1 MNSNAEKNEKVAL
14 VTGASRGIG
23 RAIAVDLAAA
33 GVTVV
38 VNYFQRREDAEA
50 VVRTI
55 EDSGGKAL
63 AHQADVGDRNAVD
76 AMFNMMDE
84 RLGLLD
90 ILVNNAGIG
99 SRIDSITAISDES
112 WRRTLAVN
120 LDGAFFCLRASIP
133 RLRAA
138 GRGRIVNI
146 SSGAAT
152 TGGAIGAH
160 YAASK
165 AGLLALT
172 AKAARELARDGIAVN
187 AVLPSVI
194 ETDMIDEIAKG
205 AEARE
210 NLRKAFPIGRFGQP
224 EEVARIVRFLCLEA
238 PDYLTGEFIQIRGA
252 RL

>member
-1 MNSNAEKNEKVAL
+1 MNSKFHSRVAL

-23 RAIAVDLAAA
+23 RAIAVELATA
-33 GVTVV
+33 GITVV

-50 VVRTI
+50 VVRAI
-55 EDSGGKAL
+55 EDKGGYAL
-63 AHQADVGDRNAVD
+63 AHQADVSDREAVD
-76 AMFNMMDE
+76 AMFLTIDQKL
-84 RLGLLD
+84 RRLD

-99 SRIDSITAISDES
+99 SRIDSITAISDDT

-120 LDGAFFCLRASIP
+120 LDGAFFCLRAAIP

-138 GRGRIVNI
+138 GHGRIVNVP
-146 SSGAAT
+146 SGAAT

-194 ETDMIDEIAKG
+194 ETEMLDDIAKG
-205 AEARE
+205 VDARE
-210 NLRKAFPIGRFGQP
+210 NLRKVFPIGRFGRP
-224 EEVARIVRFLCLEA
+224 EEVAKVVRFLCLEA
-238 PDYLTGEFIQIRGA
+238 PDYLTGEFISIRGA

>member
-1 MNSNAEKNEKVAL
+1 MNSNRESRPKVAL

-23 RAIAVDLAAA
+23 KAISFELATA
-33 GVTVV
+33 GITVV
-38 VNYFQRREDAEA
+38 VNYLQRREDA
-50 VVRTI
+50 
-55 EDSGGKAL
+55 DSVAKAILEKGGSAL
-63 AHQADVGDRNAVD
+63 SYQADVSDCRAVD
-76 AMFNMMDE
+76 AMFSAIDE
-84 RLGLLD
+84 RFGRLD

-99 SRIDSITAISDES
+99 SRIDSITAISDEA

-120 LDGAFFCLRASIP
+120 LDGAFFCLRAAIP

-138 GRGRIVNI
+138 GRGRIVNV

-194 ETDMIDEIAKG
+194 ETEMLDEIAKG
-205 AEARE
+205 ADARE
-210 NLRKAFPIGRFGQP
+210 NLRKVFPIGRFGQP
-224 EEVARIVRFLCLEA
+224 EEVAKVVRFLCLEA
-238 PDYLTGEFIQIRGA
+238 PDYLSGEFISIRGA

>member
-1 MNSNAEKNEKVAL
+1 MKSNQEIQLKVAL

-23 RAIAVDLAAA
+23 RAIALELATA
-33 GVTVV
+33 GISVV
-38 VNYFQRREDAEA
+38 VNYFQRQEDAEI

-55 EDSGGKAL
+55 ENNGGNAM
-63 AHQADVGDRNAVD
+63 AYQADVSDRKAVD
-76 AMFNMMDE
+76 AMFSTIDE
-84 RLGLLD
+84 RLGRLD
-90 ILVNNAGIG
+90 ILVNNAGIAP
-99 SRIDSITAISDES
+99 RIDSITAISDET
-112 WRRTLAVN
+112 WRHTLAVN
-120 LDGAFFCLRASIP
+120 LDGAFFCLRAAIP

-146 SSGAAT
+146 SSGAAM
-152 TGGAIGAH
+152 TGGIVGAH

-194 ETDMIDEIAKG
+194 ETDMLDELAKRVDV
-205 AEARE
+205 RE
-210 NLRKAFPIGRFGQP
+210 HLRTTFPVGRFGRP
-224 EEVARIVRFLCLEA
+224 EEVAQVVRFLCLEA
-238 PDYLTGEFIQIRGA
+238 PDYLSGEFISLRGA